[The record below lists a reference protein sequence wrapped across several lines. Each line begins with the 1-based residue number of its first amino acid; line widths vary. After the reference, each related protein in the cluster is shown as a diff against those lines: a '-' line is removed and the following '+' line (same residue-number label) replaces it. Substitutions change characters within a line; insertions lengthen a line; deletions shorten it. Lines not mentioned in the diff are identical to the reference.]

1 MDGITERQGQ
11 LLKAIVE
18 EYIQTGKPVGSVNL
32 VEKQGLKVS
41 SATVRNEMARLIKEG
56 FLKQPHT
63 SAGRVPSTLGYRYY
77 LELDLKEEELPVL
90 KEVAIKQ
97 RLFAERMEPEKVLRQ
112 AALSLAEQTGYF
124 ALLSAGNGR
133 LYSAGAVNLLSYPEF
148 FDIDVTKIV
157 LSFADREGDF
167 SNLLKKAVTEKETH
181 VLVGGELGGEKLGEC
196 ALVFA
201 PFSGSKFAG
210 NLAIFGPARLNY
222 AKVIPILRYFKNLL
236 NELSLGW

>member
-1 MDGITERQGQ
+1 MGEVTERQGQ

-18 EYIQTGKPVGSVNL
+18 EYIQTGQPVGSVNL

-97 RLFAERMEPEKVLRQ
+97 RLFAERLEPDKVLRQ
-112 AALSLAEQTGYF
+112 TVLSLAEQTGYF
-124 ALLSAGNGR
+124 ALLTAGSGR
-133 LYSAGAVNLLSYPEF
+133 FYSAGAVNILDYPEF
-148 FDIDVTKIV
+148 FDIDVTKLV
-157 LSFADREGDF
+157 LGLADREEDF
-167 SNLLKKAVTEKETH
+167 LSLLKKAVTEKEIH
-181 VLVGGELGGEKLGEC
+181 VLVGEELGSEKLAEC

-210 NLAIFGPARLNY
+210 NLAVFGPARLNY
-222 AKVIPILRYFKNLL
+222 AKVMPILRYFKNLL

>member
-1 MDGITERQGQ
+1 MGAITERQGQ

-18 EYIQTGKPVGSVNL
+18 DYIQNGKPVGSVNL
-32 VEKQGLKVS
+32 VEKRGLKVS
-41 SATVRNEMARLIKEG
+41 SATVRNEMGRLTKEG

-63 SAGRVPSTLGYRYY
+63 SAGRIPSTLGYRYY
-77 LELDLKEEELPVL
+77 LELDLKEEELAVL

-112 AALSLAEQTGYF
+112 AVLSLAEQTGYF
-124 ALLSAGNGR
+124 SLLSAGTGR

-148 FDIDVTKIV
+148 FDIDVTKLV
-157 LSFADREGDF
+157 LSFADREEDF
-167 SNLLKKAVTEKETH
+167 LNLLKKAVTEKEIH
-181 VLVGGELGGEKLGEC
+181 VLVGSELGSEKLGEG

-210 NLAIFGPARLNY
+210 HLALFGPARLNY
-222 AKVIPILRYFKNLL
+222 AKVIPILRYLKNLL